1 MALPGKGICGRFKGN
16 GAMELSGSLKL
27 YGHFTG
33 VLQGGYTRFVWSGLG
48 INIWASFSQNE

>member
-1 MALPGKGICGRFKGN
+1 
-16 GAMELSGSLKL
+16 MELSGSLKL